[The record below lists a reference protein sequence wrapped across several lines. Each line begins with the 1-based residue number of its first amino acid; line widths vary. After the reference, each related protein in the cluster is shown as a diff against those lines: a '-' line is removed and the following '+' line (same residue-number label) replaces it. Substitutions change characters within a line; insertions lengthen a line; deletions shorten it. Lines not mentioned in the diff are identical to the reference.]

1 MGIIE
6 NYRSSADHRE
16 ILRILQKASSHQEN
30 FIWQSING
38 RKVIIP
44 IHHFEI
50 DFVLKEVVIFFDT
63 VITEINMS
71 LPLFVKLSY
80 RQGVFKVSA
89 FRFTQNSLSFLFPQ
103 DIKTLDL
110 RSFPRH
116 QFSPTD
122 EKVITLRPSVAG
134 HKESGHELHVRAIDI
149 SEYGL
154 GLVISEKNKAFLK
167 NNRILWI
174 TRLGYDDLSHPVLCE
189 VVYISNELDLKYQS
203 RKQKD
208 LKVGIKLSGYFPNHT
223 YQKFIQ

>member
-6 NYRSSADHRE
+6 NYRSSADHKE

-30 FIWQSING
+30 FIWQTING
-38 RKVIIP
+38 KKVIVP

-63 VITEINMS
+63 ESSVIDTR

-80 RQGVFKVSA
+80 RQGVFKVSQ
-89 FRFTQNSLSFLFPQ
+89 FRFTQNSLNFLFPQ

-110 RSFPRH
+110 RAFPRH
-116 QFSPTD
+116 QFSPVD
-122 EKVITLRPSVAG
+122 EKVITLRPSISG
-134 HKESGHELHVRAIDI
+134 HRDSGHEFHVRAIDI
-149 SEYGL
+149 SQYGL
-154 GLVISEKNKAFLK
+154 GLLVSERNKAFLK

-174 TRLGYDDLSHPVLCE
+174 TRLGHEDLANPVLCE
-189 VVYISNELDLKYQS
+189 VVYMTSEVDPKYIS
-203 RKQKD
+203 RKQKE
-208 LKVGIKLSGYFPNHT
+208 LKVGIKLSGFFPNHS